1 MAARIPCLRER
12 AACKALQAHH
22 AEMRDVHLRRLFA
35 DDPGR
40 LASR

>member
-1 MAARIPCLRER
+1 VAARIPRLRER
-12 AACKALQAHH
+12 AAWKALQVRHL
-22 AEMRDVHLRRLFA
+22 EMRDVHLRRLFA